1 MKNGVGMETIIVT
14 GAAGGIGAETLP
26 LLASP
31 AHRLI
36 AVDIPG
42 TGDQMRGLLKD
53 LPGEHHLIES
63 PLEDF
68 DACRAVVREAGGRV
82 AGLVHL
88 AGVFETDP
96 DGPANPGVWER
107 AIAHNLTNAYN
118 LAGACAEARDPDVV
132 ARFVFISSLAFRRGS
147 FEHVPYAAAKGG
159 LVGLVRAL
167 SRRHAPDILVN
178 GLAPGLIDTKMPAEI
193 ISKRGEQLLA
203 SIPLKRFGHPHEVAT
218 VIGFLM
224 SDAASYV
231 TGQIINVD
239 GGIINS

>member
-1 MKNGVGMETIIVT
+1 MQTIIIT

-26 LLASP
+26 LLASD

-36 AVDIPG
+36 AVDVPG
-42 TGDQMRGLLKD
+42 TAAAMRRIAEP
-53 LPGEHHLIES
+53 LPGEHRVIES
-63 PLEDF
+63 ALADF
-68 DACRAVVREAGGRV
+68 AVCRAVVDQAGGRI

-88 AGVFETDP
+88 AGVFEPDP
-96 DGPANPGVWER
+96 QGPADPAVWER

-118 LAGACAEARDPDVV
+118 LAGACAEARDAQTV

-167 SRRHAPDILVN
+167 ARRHAPDILVN
-178 GLAPGLIDTKMPAEI
+178 GLAPGLIDTRMPAEI
-193 ISKRGEQLLA
+193 ISRRGDQLRA
-203 SIPLKRFGHPHEVAT
+203 SIPLKRFGHPREVAT
-218 VIGFLM
+218 VIAFLM
-224 SDAASYV
+224 SDAASYI